1 MNLYYCILEVNG
13 VWGFVCDD
21 GFGFPE
27 ADLVCREIGH
37 EGAEMFT
44 RNNKFGASAKGIAG
58 VVCRSIKSRCSD
70 EEFPCGG
77 DKTCLKRE
85 KVCDGESDC
94 PDNSDEKTELCEH
107 VGVVR
112 LRPGDRPFIAPGL
125 VAGLVQVKRQG
136 KWLPLCDSYLRVNDS
151 KVLCKNLGYTNGW
164 TLPYYGSYLG
174 EDPSP
179 VSVSVRECTGEESWI
194 GDCPSLNWEEED
206 CTPESTAAVM
216 CSDGPV
222 TARIEG
228 GNPERGG
235 LLKVK
240 LKGREW
246 NGVCGDAFDDLDAKV
261 ICRMSGYRGDAFA
274 SQEPRTSQDPL
285 WDILVDCTGHES
297 RLEQCRLKIA
307 DEGCT
312 SVASVTCSRRAGGI
326 DTQLRSVL
334 PPNCGLVENSSNL
347 YIGLLAKIRGGTTPS
362 QFDSPWKVTLRLKKE
377 LEDGGRLICGGS
389 IISEDL
395 VLTAAHCFG
404 FNGEQSMVVR
414 SGDFDSAYVEG
425 SFDEEFG
432 IEQVWIHE
440 QYEDTHFQDNDIA
453 LIRIERKW
461 GRGFRFNKRVRPLCM
476 PSADASYDDLGACT
490 VSGWGRTMVFSQPT
504 QRPNELEVGVYP
516 DAVCEAYFGTY
527 NYSSSSVCVG
537 TENPFLKRPCGGDSG
552 GALVCKRGNRDVL
565 YGMVSAGPLCGVL
578 SFSPDVFTRITKYI
592 RWIQEKVAPFGYR
605 PSFQERFNPFRPGGS
620 FQW

>member
-1 MNLYYCILEVNG
+1 MCNE
-13 VWGFVCDD
+13 
-21 GFGFPE
+21 P
-27 ADLVCREIGH
+27 
-37 EGAEMFT
+37 GAEVKIF
-44 RNNKFGASAKGIAG
+44 RRASMTGQRHRTVTSLVLLLVLSYDVTISVAQDVVEVENIRLIGGSNRYEGNVEFWLDDLACENATTFKECSASRLGEHDCGSTQIAG

-216 CSDGPV
+216 CSDGV
-222 TARIEG
+222 RRIEG

-307 DEGCT
+307 DEG
-312 SVASVTCSRRAGGI
+312 AGGI

-377 LEDGGRLICGGS
+377 VG
-389 IISEDL
+389 
-395 VLTAAHCFG
+395 VLG
-404 FNGEQSMVVR
+404 
-414 SGDFDSAYVEG
+414 
-425 SFDEEFG
+425 
-432 IEQVWIHE
+432 
-440 QYEDTHFQDNDIA
+440 
-453 LIRIERKW
+453 
-461 GRGFRFNKRVRPLCM
+461 
-476 PSADASYDDLGACT
+476 
-490 VSGWGRTMVFSQPT
+490 
-504 QRPNELEVGVYP
+504 EVGW
-516 DAVCEAYFGTY
+516 A
-527 NYSSSSVCVG
+527 
-537 TENPFLKRPCGGDSG
+537 
-552 GALVCKRGNRDVL
+552 
-565 YGMVSAGPLCGVL
+565 
-578 SFSPDVFTRITKYI
+578 
-592 RWIQEKVAPFGYR
+592 
-605 PSFQERFNPFRPGGS
+605 
-620 FQW
+620 